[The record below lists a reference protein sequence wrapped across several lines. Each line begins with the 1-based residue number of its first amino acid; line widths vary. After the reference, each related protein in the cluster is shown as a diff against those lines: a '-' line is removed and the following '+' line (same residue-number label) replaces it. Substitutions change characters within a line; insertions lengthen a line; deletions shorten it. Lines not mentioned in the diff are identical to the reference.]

1 MSVKHII
8 EDKNL
13 CYFCGKKVEENQ
25 PRGEIRVEINN
36 IDAIIIKNYPI
47 CFDCVK
53 ILNKDK
59 REAVEG

>member
-25 PRGEIRVEINN
+25 PHEKMHVEINN
-36 IDAIIIKNYPI
+36 IDAIIIKNYPVS
-47 CFDCVK
+47 FDCVK
-53 ILNKDK
+53 ILHKDQRK
-59 REAVEG
+59 VIVR